1 MSVSC
6 SEEIHAGNIP
16 QVMCQSH
23 TVAKW
28 QSPWQVKWE
37 GPFPDARDSTLNS
50 HGHPAPAPLRP
61 YGQDWSVA
69 DTHQTWMPL
78 ITGRFQPRKDL
89 WIPSLPICRGG
100 LTVVPTP
107 EAVGI
112 KRGECLLGLTSHTK
126 PQAPFSIPDHRGT

>member
-1 MSVSC
+1 M
-6 SEEIHAGNIP
+6 
-16 QVMCQSH
+16 
-23 TVAKW
+23 
-28 QSPWQVKWE
+28 
-37 GPFPDARDSTLNS
+37 
-50 HGHPAPAPLRP
+50 
-61 YGQDWSVA
+61 A

-126 PQAPFSIPDHRGT
+126 PQAPFSIPDHRRT